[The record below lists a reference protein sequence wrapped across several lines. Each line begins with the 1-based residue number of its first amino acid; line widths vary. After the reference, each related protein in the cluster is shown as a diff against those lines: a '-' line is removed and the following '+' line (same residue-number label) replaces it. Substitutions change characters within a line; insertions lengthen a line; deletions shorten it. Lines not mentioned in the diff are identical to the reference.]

1 MKYLFTILFSLGAF
15 VGMSQMPGNVRS
27 QNMNQGQL
35 YGKIIDAA
43 TNKPIEGAS
52 IQLIQNKMDTVTK
65 KKRDFTIAILMSDKK
80 GEFLIDQLPAM
91 GTFNLNISSI
101 GYVTYNQKVGFDIN
115 MGAAKSGDMS
125 SLLSGVIKDLGNIK
139 LDVDSKELES
149 VVVTA
154 SKPLLQMNLDR
165 KVYNVE
171 KDLSAAGGTALD
183 IMKNVPSLNVD
194 IDGNVSLRNSS
205 PQIFVD
211 GRPSN
216 LTLDQIPADQISS
229 VEIITNP
236 SAKYDASG
244 GGSGIL
250 NIVLKKARK
259 SGYNGNLRVGID
271 SYGRPGGGGDINIRQ
286 GKVNFFTSLYVNL
299 PKATSTGSTNR
310 TDFITADSF
319 SLLSQENAPEFKG
332 GFGYGRIGLDY
343 FMDNRN
349 TFTLSGFYSKRK
361 FETNDVLNINR
372 NYYKNNILTDSEIGI
387 RNSESLSKGDSYGG
401 SLGFK
406 RNYAKQGKEITADI
420 NYNVRDN
427 NSTSDYS
434 STYYDNFNNPKLN
447 TVERSITGGDVK
459 SLTIQTDF
467 VEPLSKT
474 QKIEAGLRYSNRNYS
489 SLNSNFIM
497 APDGNYYVLPGL
509 GSEYKFTD
517 EVYAAYGTFSHQ
529 IDKFSYQTGLR
540 LESSK
545 YNGNYISK
553 NSKFSNSY
561 PFSLFPSL
569 FMTYKLTNKQD
580 LQMNYSRKINRPNFF
595 QLIPFIDYS
604 DSLNLSVGNPDL
616 IPEFTNLVEIG
627 YSNQYKP
634 GNSIFINLYGKNTND
649 LITRYQYRDANPNP
663 AKFDSLLFST
673 YANANS
679 SYSIGLEL
687 TGKNKISKWWEV
699 TSNVN
704 FYNATI
710 KAGNLPG
717 TSDNS
722 QFSWFAKLNN
732 SFKLPKEYSIQLT
745 GDYQSKSLIPAGGG
759 GRMFYGSPQTT
770 AQGYIKPSYGADIS
784 IRKNFMK
791 NNAGSL
797 TLSVSDIF
805 LSRTSSSFAS
815 SDFFIQDNERIR
827 KGQIF
832 RLNFSWRFGKFDAS
846 LFKRKNIKGDMENM
860 QNLQNQGQ

>member
-372 NYYKNNILTDSEIGI
+372 NYYK
-387 RNSESLSKGDSYGG
+387 
-401 SLGFK
+401 
-406 RNYAKQGKEITADI
+406 
-420 NYNVRDN
+420 
-427 NSTSDYS
+427 
-434 STYYDNFNNPKLN
+434 
-447 TVERSITGGDVK
+447 
-459 SLTIQTDF
+459 
-467 VEPLSKT
+467 
-474 QKIEAGLRYSNRNYS
+474 
-489 SLNSNFIM
+489 
-497 APDGNYYVLPGL
+497 
-509 GSEYKFTD
+509 
-517 EVYAAYGTFSHQ
+517 
-529 IDKFSYQTGLR
+529 
-540 LESSK
+540 
-545 YNGNYISK
+545 
-553 NSKFSNSY
+553 
-561 PFSLFPSL
+561 
-569 FMTYKLTNKQD
+569 
-580 LQMNYSRKINRPNFF
+580 
-595 QLIPFIDYS
+595 
-604 DSLNLSVGNPDL
+604 
-616 IPEFTNLVEIG
+616 
-627 YSNQYKP
+627 
-634 GNSIFINLYGKNTND
+634 
-649 LITRYQYRDANPNP
+649 
-663 AKFDSLLFST
+663 
-673 YANANS
+673 
-679 SYSIGLEL
+679 
-687 TGKNKISKWWEV
+687 
-699 TSNVN
+699 
-704 FYNATI
+704 
-710 KAGNLPG
+710 
-717 TSDNS
+717 
-722 QFSWFAKLNN
+722 
-732 SFKLPKEYSIQLT
+732 
-745 GDYQSKSLIPAGGG
+745 
-759 GRMFYGSPQTT
+759 
-770 AQGYIKPSYGADIS
+770 
-784 IRKNFMK
+784 
-791 NNAGSL
+791 
-797 TLSVSDIF
+797 
-805 LSRTSSSFAS
+805 
-815 SDFFIQDNERIR
+815 
-827 KGQIF
+827 
-832 RLNFSWRFGKFDAS
+832 
-846 LFKRKNIKGDMENM
+846 
-860 QNLQNQGQ
+860 